1 MRLSVCQG
9 HVAFLERV
17 GLRPTESSN
26 KDGSLGTDSYSQM
39 YAVNKLQAV
48 WRGKQGRRRAE
59 ERAAN
64 LRAEYA
70 EMMLTI
76 TGASAI
82 RLVSAYVP
90 RIQPNLTKPP
100 SDAH

>member
-1 MRLSVCQG
+1 MCQG

-17 GLRPTESSN
+17 GLKPTENSN
-26 KDGSLGTDSYSQM
+26 KDGSLGTDSYTQL
-39 YAVNKLQAV
+39 YAVNKLQAA

-59 ERAAN
+59 ERAAD

-70 EMMLTI
+70 EMMLAI

-82 RLVSAYVP
+82 RLVSPYVS
-90 RIQPNLTKPP
+90 RIKPNLAKPP
-100 SDAH
+100 FDAH